1 LGGNARRKSCQQ
13 SVGPRWHPSGNLA
26 IATVH
31 VIPNRAEGPV
41 RNLLYAGAD
50 RTRLPAVLDR
60 SKTPEHHESPARLC
74 FFHSICETDTRSLI
88 TDHET
93 TRPLTTNHC
102 PTPMGKIHVLSETVA
117 NKIAAGEVVER
128 PASVVKELLE
138 NSLDAGATRIRIN
151 VEAGGKRLIQIT
163 DNGCGMVRDDAML
176 AFERHATSKMKDA
189 EDLLS
194 IATLGFR
201 GEALPAI
208 ASVSRLRLETRVAGE
223 AAGTV
228 VEING
233 GKIARVEEAGL
244 PEGTSITVRDLF
256 FNTPAR
262 KKFLKAES
270 TELSHIASLVTHYAL
285 AHPEKHFEL
294 HSATNAML
302 VAPAVAGHSERV
314 YQVFGKETLEQLIPI
329 AAAQP
334 LERVGLPQPPPWR
347 REEVQTDEDGAVQK
361 KEPGEMRVSGFVSKP
376 EIQKLNRNS
385 IFVFVNGR
393 LIRDRLVQHG
403 LTEAYRNI
411 IPPAV
416 YPVVLLFLE
425 LPAEEVDVNVHPSKT
440 EVRFRQQSVMHDFV
454 RDSVRAALM
463 KARPAPQFVTE
474 IRAHATAGE
483 ALTPGS
489 GWEASSAVQSG
500 EEIAAQAFA
509 AGEQASAGLYEPGA
523 GAGERFAL
531 QAPLAPPISARF
543 QFSGGIAV
551 EANAGIALARQLET
565 IPDNGCAPALE
576 VREEEPTLSSL
587 GTLKPL
593 GQIRNSF
600 ILAVNEDG
608 LWIIDQHVAHE
619 RVLFE
624 RVLKQRSAQR
634 VESQR
639 LLMPIIVEL
648 SPAQQAVFT
657 EISDELQHNGFE
669 VEAFGARS
677 VAVKVAPAGV
687 EAPAV
692 EHMLHELLELISRE
706 EQSLNLEKIRARI
719 AASIACHA
727 AIKVNMPLEQNKM
740 DWLLAELAKTDHPM
754 SCPHGRPVVLRYS
767 VKDIQKAFKRI

>member
-1 LGGNARRKSCQQ
+1 
-13 SVGPRWHPSGNLA
+13 
-26 IATVH
+26 
-31 VIPNRAEGPV
+31 
-41 RNLLYAGAD
+41 
-50 RTRLPAVLDR
+50 
-60 SKTPEHHESPARLC
+60 
-74 FFHSICETDTRSLI
+74 
-88 TDHET
+88 
-93 TRPLTTNHC
+93 
-102 PTPMGKIHVLSETVA
+102 MGRIHVLPEHVA

-151 VEAGGKRLIQIT
+151 IEAGGKKLIQIT

-176 AFERHATSKMKDA
+176 AFERHATSKIKDA

-194 IATLGFR
+194 VATLGFR
-201 GEALPAI
+201 GEALPSI
-208 ASVSRLRLETRVAGE
+208 ASVSRLRLETCAAASRAE
-223 AAGTV
+223 ERANEKAAAGTII
-228 VEING
+228 EING
-233 GKIARVEEAGL
+233 GKMARVEEAGL

-256 FNTPAR
+256 FNIPAR
-262 KKFLKAES
+262 RKFLKAES

-302 VAPAVAGHSERV
+302 VAPPVAGYSERV
-314 YQVFGKETLEQLIPI
+314 YQVFGKETLDQLIAV
-329 AAAQP
+329 AAVQP
-334 LERVGLPQPPPWR
+334 LEHVGLPQPPPWR
-347 REEVQTDEDGAVQK
+347 RQAEEHDEESQRPT
-361 KEPGEMRVSGFVSKP
+361 PGEMRLHGFVSKP

-411 IPPAV
+411 IPPTV

-425 LPAEEVDVNVHPSKT
+425 MPPGEVDVNVHPSKT
-440 EVRFRQQSVMHDFV
+440 EVRFRQSTVMHDFV
-454 RDSVRAALM
+454 RDTVRAALM
-463 KARPAPQFVTE
+463 KARPAPQFTTE
-474 IRAHATAGE
+474 IHAHATASSG
-483 ALTPGS
+483 LTPGAREWEPPSDLNSAS
-489 GWEASSAVQSG
+489 GAPARP
-500 EEIAAQAFA
+500 
-509 AGEQASAGLYEPGA
+509 LYDPVGGA
-523 GAGERFAL
+523 GFAL
-531 QAPLAPPISARF
+531 QAPVPPPVSARF
-543 QFSGGIAV
+543 QFEGGIAV
-551 EANAGIALARQLET
+551 EASAAIPVARGLGNRFAETIPET
-565 IPDNGCAPALE
+565 IPDNGCAPALDDSALPTG
-576 VREEEPTLSSL
+576 EESTLAALSSL
-587 GTLKPL
+587 RPL

-608 LWIIDQHVAHE
+608 LWIVDQHVAHE

-624 RVLKQRSAQR
+624 RILKQRAVQR

-639 LLMPIIVEL
+639 LLMPIVLDL

-657 EISDELQHNGFE
+657 EIAGELQHNGFE
-669 VEAFGARS
+669 AEPFGARS

-687 EAPAV
+687 DAAAV
-692 EHMLHELLELISRE
+692 ERMLHELLDQISRE
-706 EQSLNLEKIRARI
+706 EQSLNLEKIRGRI

-740 DWLLAELAKTDHPM
+740 EWLLAELAKTDHPM